1 MARQQRFRWGATGV
15 AVLFIIA
22 ALVLWIAP
30 SRQTSSAQDGIRPT
44 GPLISRGY
52 TDAPAGTAVIAGD
65 PTGGGVLQ
73 ELRITDGQKV
83 KRDEVIA
90 VLSNYSR
97 ADVTVRTTESELE
110 KAKRQRE
117 AMVSGYRT
125 AEIAM
130 QEVVVRSAAEELKL
144 KNLEVARSG
153 KPPEMK
159 QLELN
164 ISQQSLEREQAKL
177 RVMKETLATDLAQI
191 DTDINI
197 TVAKLDNA
205 RTSREQALVRSSL
218 DGVVVQIYTRQA
230 ERISGSGIAKIVDM
244 SQLRVLA
251 DVDELHLGRVVTGGK
266 VEVTFRGSPTV
277 YKGKISRIAPTVKR
291 MQRIEPDGG
300 SSTMPVSSRS
310 RSSSMIRPACLR
322 CSAARPALP
331 SSDGSHP
338 A

>member
-1 MARQQRFRWGATGV
+1 M
-15 AVLFIIA
+15 
-22 ALVLWIAP
+22 LWIAP

-73 ELRITDGQKV
+73 ELRIIDGQKV

-97 ADVTVRTTESELE
+97 ADVTVRTTEAELE

-153 KPPEMK
+153 KPPDMK

-191 DTDINI
+191 DTDISI
-197 TVAKLDNA
+197 TGARLDNA
-205 RTSREQALVRSSL
+205 RTSREQALVRSPL

-300 SSTMPVSSRS
+300 SSTDARVVQVEIELADP
-310 RSSSMIRPACLR
+310 SSMPQVLGRETRVTFL
-322 CSAARPALP
+322 
-331 SSDGSHP
+331 
-338 A
+338 

>member
-1 MARQQRFRWGATGV
+1 
-15 AVLFIIA
+15 
-22 ALVLWIAP
+22 VLWIAP

-97 ADVTVRTTESELE
+97 ADVTVRTTEAELE

-153 KPPEMK
+153 KPPDMK

-191 DTDINI
+191 DTDISI
-197 TVAKLDNA
+197 TGAKLDNA
-205 RTSREQALVRSSL
+205 RTSREQALVRSPL
-218 DGVVVQIYTRQA
+218 DGVAVQIYTRPA

-266 VEVTFRGSPTV
+266 VEVTFRGSPTI
-277 YKGKISRIAPTVKR
+277 YRGKISRIAPTVKR

-300 SSTMPVSSRS
+300 SSTDARVVQVEIELDDP
-310 RSSSMIRPACLR
+310 SSMPQVLGRETRVTFL
-322 CSAARPALP
+322 
-331 SSDGSHP
+331 
-338 A
+338 